1 VADALDAMTSDR
13 PYRPAGSW
21 EDAGQEILRQ
31 SGRQFD
37 PDVVHTFVQ
46 RESALRTIQRSFA

>member
-1 VADALDAMTSDR
+1 MTSDR

-21 EDAGQEILRQ
+21 EDARSEIAAQ

-37 PDVVHTFVQ
+37 PDVVDAF
-46 RESALRTIQRSFA
+46 REGEDTLRSVTLEFATA

>member
-1 VADALDAMTSDR
+1 MTSDR

-21 EDAGQEILRQ
+21 DEAKGEILEQ

-37 PDVVHTFVQ
+37 PDVVDAFREGENVLRAVSVEFV
-46 RESALRTIQRSFA
+46 AA